1 MDANSKLGPEY
12 IPKDTHDMSAN
23 GKLLGNIIKRHALVV
38 ANGTEKCTGTVT
50 RRRAT
55 KFRTEESCIDI
66 VMFSSDMSSHFKSL
80 YIDEQKKHVLTRIS
94 KTKKGI
100 VHKESDHNVLI
111 TEFDQL
117 HITNND
123 KAKVE
128 LYNLKNSDCQ
138 KKFKAYTSNTNMLS
152 SVFDSN
158 ENMNVLTN
166 RFIKKLD
173 GCIKVNF
180 KKVRLNRNKPTQYEN
195 LYNQLRELKGKEDKE
210 SINQIKK
217 VIEAIAKEAEKK
229 YDKVVEELK
238 TMKPDGGKIN
248 SHKFWNLKKKICPKS
263 KDPPSAMID
272 KDGNLLTTHEDI
284 EKKAIEVYTERLKP
298 NEIKKHLK
306 SYEATE
312 NKLCEERLKLCSLNK
327 TEPWTLDDLNEAIK
341 DLDKNKA
348 RDAIGHANEILKCA
362 GCDLKLAI
370 LKLMNHIKNTQTYPE
385 AMQYCNITSLYK
397 HKGNHKDF
405 NNYRGV
411 FRVTVLRSVL
421 DRLVYN
427 SCYTVVDD
435 NLTDGNVGAR
445 KGRNIRDNIFVL
457 SAVVNSVINGKED
470 PVQVQV
476 QDVEKCID
484 KLWLQATTNALYDAG
499 LQHDMLNILYIE
511 NENAKVAFKV
521 NGDVS
526 KRVPVKCVE
535 MQGSV
540 WGSLKCTVSM
550 DVLNK
555 TV

>member
-1 MDANSKLGPEY
+1 MVKIISLKEPINNDTNEITYRKHKHKSRLKVVHNKTSIIKLFSTNAAGVVTGKTDSLNNEVKATGANIVAIQETHSMQKGRIKFHNNFVVFEAIRKAKHGGTMCAVNKNLNPKLIEEYNSPFELLVVEVETKNKQIRVMTGCGPQENWDEEKRMPFFIALETEIVKAELAGKSIIIAMDANSKLGPEY

-38 ANGTEKCTGTVT
+38 ANGSEKCTGTVT

-158 ENMNVLTN
+158 ENINVLTN

-229 YDKVVEELK
+229 YYKVVEELK

-284 EKKAIEVYTERLKP
+284 EKRQLRYT
-298 NEIKKHLK
+298 
-306 SYEATE
+306 
-312 NKLCEERLKLCSLNK
+312 
-327 TEPWTLDDLNEAIK
+327 
-341 DLDKNKA
+341 
-348 RDAIGHANEILKCA
+348 
-362 GCDLKLAI
+362 
-370 LKLMNHIKNTQTYPE
+370 Q
-385 AMQYCNITSLYK
+385 
-397 HKGNHKDF
+397 KG
-405 NNYRGV
+405 
-411 FRVTVLRSVL
+411 
-421 DRLVYN
+421 
-427 SCYTVVDD
+427 
-435 NLTDGNVGAR
+435 
-445 KGRNIRDNIFVL
+445 
-457 SAVVNSVINGKED
+457 
-470 PVQVQV
+470 
-476 QDVEKCID
+476 
-484 KLWLQATTNALYDAG
+484 
-499 LQHDMLNILYIE
+499 
-511 NENAKVAFKV
+511 
-521 NGDVS
+521 
-526 KRVPVKCVE
+526 
-535 MQGSV
+535 
-540 WGSLKCTVSM
+540 
-550 DVLNK
+550 
-555 TV
+555 